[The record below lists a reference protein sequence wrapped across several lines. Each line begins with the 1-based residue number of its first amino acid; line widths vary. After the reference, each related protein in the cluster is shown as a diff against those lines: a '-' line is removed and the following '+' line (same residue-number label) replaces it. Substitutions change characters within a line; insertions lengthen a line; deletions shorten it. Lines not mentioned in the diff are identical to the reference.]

1 MLKCPWL
8 GAFKAAYVTSFTS
21 NVKVFR
27 AKGMQGCN
35 VQRNGKC
42 SRLYLRLCIQTYTKT
57 TKLGLV
63 IFAICYQCCSDERKI
78 PPYGNWCC

>member
-1 MLKCPWL
+1 MLKGPLL

-35 VQRNGKC
+35 VQRNVKC

-57 TKLGLV
+57 IKLGLV
-63 IFAICYQCCSDERKI
+63 IFATCYQCCSDERKI
-78 PPYGNWCC
+78 PPYVNWCC